1 MSFLNCLQFC
11 IIIKFVTKILTLIL
25 TQGILVVMT
34 DIFSCSFFSSQDR
47 SRVSFKVG
55 DACSLPSD
63 LGQFGMVLAANLI
76 CRLPRPMDFLNRLKE
91 LVVPAGIVVITSPY
105 TWLEEYTPKVSHCD
119 AQT

>member
-1 MSFLNCLQFC
+1 
-11 IIIKFVTKILTLIL
+11 
-25 TQGILVVMT
+25 
-34 DIFSCSFFSSQDR
+34 
-47 SRVSFKVG
+47 
-55 DACSLPSD
+55 
-63 LGQFGMVLAANLI
+63 MVLAANLI